1 MKKKKTISP
10 SSFTQTHIS
19 PLAGC
24 FCCKIK
30 EEREVALLL
39 LLLLLLLLR
48 FLLIIICLPKA
59 TTQGDSCMC
68 CYVREAH
75 QTLVRN
81 AITITTT
88 STLSPPPTFQ
98 PISRLFPSISD

>member
-1 MKKKKTISP
+1 MKKKRRFLP
-10 SSFTQTHIS
+10 P
-19 PLAGC
+19 PLHRHTYPRWLDA
-24 FCCKIK
+24 FVVKKK

-48 FLLIIICLPKA
+48 LLLIIICLPKA
-59 TTQGDSCMC
+59 TTQGEACMC

-88 STLSPPPTFQ
+88 STLPPPYLPTHS
-98 PISRLFPSISD
+98 PTLPLHL